1 MADIELT
8 VERIRTAER
17 SPSGMLRDLRSIHFL
32 YGLASDQRTTGRA
45 PVYSSVRRAWIHQ
58 PVAAPA
64 ASISQFRSLKK
75 KPEPSA
81 YARGS
86 GLVVR
91 LANCRRKLPRHC
103 REQRSFVER
112 YFFFRDVFLA
122 VFFDAFALFL
132 DFFAFL
138 AMFPPCSCWLNANR
152 DSRCMHPEYTI
163 ITKETPPA

>member
-58 PVAAPA
+58 PVAARA

-91 LANCRRKLPRHC
+91 LTNCRRKLPGHC
-103 REQRSFVER
+103 RQRCFVEP

-122 VFFDAFALFL
+122 V
-132 DFFAFL
+132 
-138 AMFPPCSCWLNANR
+138 
-152 DSRCMHPEYTI
+152 
-163 ITKETPPA
+163 